1 MLIRLCLMW
10 EGLVLLYRNF
20 LFKRAK
26 TELTFSALGI
36 AMKACYT
43 NIMTSHITHH
53 TCNPNAFYAH
63 NIKMENESPTLVYI
77 LFLIIHR
84 LQSIR
89 LRNQRIHRRQI
100 LFVFL
105 DRITRR
111 RQWMFLALQQNI
123 MEQRERGIVRRLDF
137 TKTLITMVRR

>member
-1 MLIRLCLMW
+1 M
-10 EGLVLLYRNF
+10 
-20 LFKRAK
+20 
-26 TELTFSALGI
+26 
-36 AMKACYT
+36 
-43 NIMTSHITHH
+43 THH

-77 LFLIIHR
+77 LFLIIRR

-123 MEQRERGIVRRLDF
+123 MEQRERGIVRRLWILPRPLLRWFDVNWYDQ
-137 TKTLITMVRR
+137 TLVRYRKEPFRMSKDTFYEF